1 MRRDAGAAVRS
12 ISRYF
17 QPVSQAP
24 ALLVALLA
32 LCLVTGCQAPSTLSQ
47 ATRTPSPTPTI
58 LVTRITTANAAH
70 LKQLSS
76 LNISDG
82 IVRSVAWAPNG
93 AMLAAGSAHY
103 VRLLAASTEGRA
115 VILPGDT
122 GVVDALAW
130 SPDGASLAAG
140 DEDGGIYMW
149 DVATRTL
156 RITLRVS
163 GPPVFAAAWSPDG
176 AKLATGDGSGHV
188 IIWDTAT
195 GAQLGAWFG
204 DAHGRFHES
213 SRPLAVYGV
222 GWSPDGARLAST
234 RYDGLLQFWDTR
246 TGRNLAAL
254 PTSDKPN
261 ALAWSPDGR
270 LVATGNDD
278 GGAQIWNVATLASEG
293 DFLARPLASW
303 AYATPW
309 SPDGTLLAISR
320 GFGLLQVWDVA
331 SGKELAALSATSDN
345 KQLRGVA
352 WSPDELHLVT
362 GGDDGTVRLWG
373 VPA

>member
-1 MRRDAGAAVRS
+1 MRRGDGAAVRWMS
-12 ISRYF
+12 RYLHTISRT
-17 QPVSQAP
+17 PVLLL
-24 ALLVALLA
+24 ALLV
-32 LCLVTGCQAPSTLSQ
+32 LCLVTGCQAPSQ
-47 ATRTPSPTPTI
+47 ATRTLSPTPTI
-58 LVTRITTANAAH
+58 PVTRITTANAAR

-76 LNISDG
+76 LNIDDG
-82 IVRSVAWAPNG
+82 IVRSVAWSPNG
-93 AMLAAGSAHY
+93 ALLAVGSAHH
-103 VRLLAASTEGRA
+103 VRLLDPRTEQPKT
-115 VILPGDT
+115 ILPGDT

-140 DEDGGIYMW
+140 DEDGGVYVW
-149 DVATRTL
+149 DVASRTL
-156 RITLRVS
+156 HSTLRMT
-163 GPPVFAAAWSPDG
+163 GPPVFVAAWSPDG

-188 IIWDTAT
+188 IIWDAAT
-195 GAQLGAWFG
+195 GEQLSVWFG
-204 DAHGRFHES
+204 DAHGRFYES

-234 RYDGLLQFWDTR
+234 RYDGLLQFWDAR
-246 TGRNLAAL
+246 TGRNLGAL

-278 GGAQIWNVATLASEG
+278 GAAQIWNATTMTAEG
-293 DFLARPLASW
+293 AFLAHPLASW

-320 GFGLLQVWDVA
+320 GFGLLQVWDTA
-331 SGKELAALSATSDN
+331 SGKELAAVMATADN
-345 KQLRGVA
+345 KQLRGAA
-352 WSPDELHLVT
+352 WSPDGLHLVT

>member
-1 MRRDAGAAVRS
+1 MSRYLQT
-12 ISRYF
+12 ISR
-17 QPVSQAP
+17 AP
-24 ALLVALLA
+24 ALIAALFL
-32 LCLVTGCQAPSTLSQ
+32 LCFITGCQAPSTPSQ
-47 ATRTPSPTPTI
+47 ATQTPSPAPTI
-58 LVTRITTANAAH
+58 PVTRITTANAAH

-76 LNISDG
+76 LNIGDG

-93 AMLAAGSAHY
+93 SMLAVGSAHH
-103 VRLLAASTEGRA
+103 VRLLAASIEGRE
-115 VILPGDT
+115 VVLPGDT

-140 DEDGGIYMW
+140 DEDGGVYVW

-156 RITLRVS
+156 RATLRTS

-188 IIWDTAT
+188 TIWDTAT
-195 GAQLGAWFG
+195 GAQMNAWFG
-204 DAHGRFHES
+204 DASGRFHES
-213 SRPLAVYGV
+213 SHPLAVYGV

-234 RYDGLLQFWDTR
+234 RYDGLLQFWDAR

-270 LVATGNDD
+270 LVATGHDD
-278 GGAQIWNVATLASEG
+278 GAAQLWNTTTMTAERT
-293 DFLARPLASW
+293 FLARPLASW

-309 SPDGTLLAISR
+309 SPNGTLLAISR
-320 GFGLLQVWDVA
+320 GFGLLQVWDTA
-331 SGKELAALSATSDN
+331 SGKELAAVTATADN
-345 KQLRGVA
+345 KQLRGAA
-352 WSPDELHLVT
+352 WSPDGLHLVS

>member
-1 MRRDAGAAVRS
+1 MTHYLQT
-12 ISRYF
+12 ISRA
-17 QPVSQAP
+17 PV
-24 ALLVALLA
+24 LLVALLV
-32 LCLVTGCQAPSTLSQ
+32 LCLVTECQAPSTPLQ
-47 ATRTPSPTPTI
+47 ATQTPSPATVI
-58 LVTRITTANAAH
+58 RVTRITTANAAR
-70 LKQLSS
+70 LRQLSS
-76 LNISDG
+76 LNMRDG

-93 AMLAAGSAHY
+93 AMLAVGSAHH
-103 VRLLAASTEGRA
+103 VRLLAASTEGRE

-140 DEDGGIYMW
+140 DEDGGVYIW

-156 RITLRVS
+156 HSTLRTS

-188 IIWDTAT
+188 TIWDTAT
-195 GAQLGAWFG
+195 GAQLSSWFG

-213 SRPLAVYGV
+213 SRPFAVYGV

-234 RYDGLLQFWDTR
+234 RYDGLLQFWDTQS
-246 TGRNLAAL
+246 GHNLAAL

-270 LVATGNDD
+270 LMATGNDD
-278 GGAQIWNVATLASEG
+278 GSAQIWNTATMTAEG
-293 DFLARPLASW
+293 DLLARPLAGW

-309 SPDGTLLAISR
+309 SPNGTVLAISR
-320 GFGLLQVWDVA
+320 GFGLVQVWDVA
-331 SGKELAALSATSDN
+331 GGKELAAVMATTDN
-345 KQLRGVA
+345 RQLRGAA
-352 WSPDELHLVT
+352 WSPDGLHLVT

>member
-1 MRRDAGAAVRS
+1 MSRYLQT
-12 ISRYF
+12 ISRA
-17 QPVSQAP
+17 PV
-24 ALLVALLA
+24 LLVALLL
-32 LCLVTGCQAPSTLSQ
+32 LCIVTGCQASSTTPQ

-58 LVTRITTANAAH
+58 SVTRITTANAAH

-76 LNISDG
+76 LDMGDG

-93 AMLAAGSAHY
+93 AMLAVGSAHHAQ
-103 VRLLAASTEGRA
+103 LLDARTEGRE
-115 VILPGDT
+115 VILPGDI
-122 GVVDALAW
+122 GIVDALAW

-140 DEDGGIYMW
+140 DEDGGVYIW

-156 RITLRVS
+156 HSTLQTS

-188 IIWDTAT
+188 TIWDAAT
-195 GAQLGAWFG
+195 GAQLSSWFG

-278 GGAQIWNVATLASEG
+278 GGAQIWSTATMTAEG
-293 DFLARPLASW
+293 DLLARPLAGW
-303 AYATPW
+303 AYTTPW
-309 SPDGTLLAISR
+309 APDGTLLATSR
-320 GFGLLQVWDVA
+320 GFGLLQVWDVT
-331 SGKELAALSATSDN
+331 SGKELAALTATTDN

-352 WSPDELHLVT
+352 WSPDGLHLVT

-373 VPA
+373 VPT

>member
-1 MRRDAGAAVRS
+1 MSRYLQT
-12 ISRYF
+12 ISRA
-17 QPVSQAP
+17 PV
-24 ALLVALLA
+24 LLVALLL
-32 LCLVTGCQAPSTLSQ
+32 LCIVTGCQASSTPPQ

-58 LVTRITTANAAH
+58 PVTRITTANAAR

-76 LNISDG
+76 LNMDDG

-93 AMLAAGSAHY
+93 ATLAVGSAHH
-103 VRLLAASTEGRA
+103 VRLLAASTEERE

-122 GVVDALAW
+122 GVVGALAW
-130 SPDGASLAAG
+130 SPDGTSLAAG
-140 DEDGGIYMW
+140 DEDGGVHVW
-149 DVATRTL
+149 NVATRTL
-156 RITLRVS
+156 RTKLRLS
-163 GPPVFAAAWSPDG
+163 GPPVFAVAWSPDG
-176 AKLATGDGSGHV
+176 TKLATGDGSGHV
-188 IIWDTAT
+188 SIWDTAT
-195 GAQLGAWFG
+195 GAQLSAWFG
-204 DAHGRFHES
+204 DARGRFHES
-213 SRPLAVYGV
+213 SRPLAVYGA

-261 ALAWSPDGR
+261 ALAWSPDEC

-278 GGAQIWNVATLASEG
+278 GGAQIWNTATMTAEG
-293 DFLARPLASW
+293 DFLARPLAGW

-320 GFGLLQVWDVA
+320 GFGLLQLWDVI
-331 SGKELAALSATSDN
+331 SGKELAAVMATADN
-345 KQLRGVA
+345 KQLRGVS
-352 WSPDELHLVT
+352 WSPDGLHLVT

>member
-1 MRRDAGAAVRS
+1 MSRYLQT
-12 ISRYF
+12 ISRAT
-17 QPVSQAP
+17 V
-24 ALLVALLA
+24 LLVALLV
-32 LCLVTGCQAPSTLSQ
+32 LCLITGCQASSTSSQ

-58 LVTRITTANAAH
+58 PVTRITTANAAR

-76 LNISDG
+76 LNMGDG

-93 AMLAAGSAHY
+93 AMLAVGSAHH
-103 VRLLAASTEGRA
+103 VRLLTASAERRE

-130 SPDGASLAAG
+130 SLDGALLAAG
-140 DEDGGIYMW
+140 DEDGGIYVW

-156 RITLRVS
+156 RTRMRMS

-188 IIWDTAT
+188 TIWDAVT

-278 GGAQIWNVATLASEG
+278 GAAQIWNTTTMTAEKA
-293 DFLARPLASW
+293 FLARPLAGW

-309 SPDGTLLAISR
+309 APDGTLLAISR

-331 SGKELAALSATSDN
+331 SGKEFTALTATADN
-345 KQLRGVA
+345 KQLRGAA
-352 WSPDELHLVT
+352 WSPDGLHLVT

>member
-1 MRRDAGAAVRS
+1 M
-12 ISRYF
+12 
-17 QPVSQAP
+17 
-24 ALLVALLA
+24 
-32 LCLVTGCQAPSTLSQ
+32 
-47 ATRTPSPTPTI
+47 
-58 LVTRITTANAAH
+58 RITTANATR

-76 LNISDG
+76 LNVGDG

-93 AMLAAGSAHY
+93 ALLAVGSAHH
-103 VRLLAASTEGRA
+103 VRLLDARTGQPKAM
-115 VILPGDT
+115 LPGDT

-130 SPDGASLAAG
+130 SPDGASLAAA
-140 DEDGGIYMW
+140 DEDGGVYVW

-156 RITLRVS
+156 RTRLRMS

-176 AKLATGDGSGHV
+176 VKLATGDGSGHV
-188 IIWDTAT
+188 TIWDTAT
-195 GAQLGAWFG
+195 GAQLSAWFG

-213 SRPLAVYGV
+213 PRPLAVYGI
-222 GWSPDGARLAST
+222 GWSPDGMRLAST

-246 TGRNLAAL
+246 TGLNLASL

-278 GGAQIWNVATLASEG
+278 GAAQIWNVATLAAEG
-293 DFLARPLASW
+293 DLLARPLAGW

-320 GFGLLQVWDVA
+320 GFGLLQVWNVA
-331 SGKELAALSATSDN
+331 SGKELAALSATADN
-345 KQLRGVA
+345 RQLRGVA
-352 WSPDELHLVT
+352 WSPDGLRLVT
-362 GGDDGTVRLWG
+362 GGDDGTARLWG

>member
-1 MRRDAGAAVRS
+1 MS
-12 ISRYF
+12 HYLQIISR
-17 QPVSQAP
+17 VSVA
-24 ALLVALLA
+24 LVALLL
-32 LCLVTGCQAPSTLSQ
+32 LCLVTGCQAPSQ
-47 ATRTPSPTPTI
+47 ATRTPSPAPTI
-58 LVTRITTANAAH
+58 PVTRITTANAAH

-76 LNISDG
+76 LNMGDG
-82 IVRSVAWAPNG
+82 IVRSIAWAPNG
-93 AMLAAGSAHY
+93 ATLAVGSAHH
-103 VRLLAASTEGRA
+103 VRLLNASTEGRA

-130 SPDGASLAAG
+130 SPDGALLAAG
-140 DEDGGIYMW
+140 DEDGGVYVW

-156 RITLRVS
+156 HTRLRTS

-188 IIWDTAT
+188 TIWYTAT
-195 GAQLGAWFG
+195 GAQLSAWFG

-234 RYDGLLQFWDTR
+234 RYDGLLQFWDAH

-278 GGAQIWNVATLASEG
+278 GGAQIWNTATMTAEG
-293 DFLARPLASW
+293 DFLARPLAGW

-331 SGKELAALSATSDN
+331 SSKELAALTTTADN
-345 KQLRGVA
+345 KQLRGVV
-352 WSPDELHLVT
+352 WSPDGLHLAT

>member
-1 MRRDAGAAVRS
+1 M
-12 ISRYF
+12 SRYL
-17 QPVSQAP
+17 QTIRRAPVAI
-24 ALLVALLA
+24 VALLA
-32 LCLVTGCQAPSTLSQ
+32 LCLVTGCQASSPSQ
-47 ATRTPSPTPTI
+47 ATQTPSPTPTI
-58 LVTRITTANAAH
+58 PVTRITTTNAAR

-76 LNISDG
+76 LNIGDG

-93 AMLAAGSAHY
+93 VMLAVGSAHH
-103 VRLLAASTEGRA
+103 VRLLAASTEGRE

-122 GVVDALAW
+122 GIVDALAW
-130 SPDGASLAAG
+130 SPNGASLAAG
-140 DEDGGIYMW
+140 AEDGGVYVW
-149 DVATRTL
+149 NVATRML
-156 RITLRVS
+156 RATLRVN

-188 IIWDTAT
+188 TIWNTAT
-195 GAQLGAWFG
+195 GAQLGSWFG
-204 DAHGRFHES
+204 DARGRFHES

-254 PTSDKPN
+254 PTSDKSN

-278 GGAQIWNVATLASEG
+278 GGAQIWNAVTLASER
-293 DFLARPLASW
+293 DFLARPLAGW

-309 SPDGTLLAISR
+309 SPDGTLIAISR
-320 GFGLLQVWDVA
+320 GFGLLQVWDIA
-331 SGKELAALSATSDN
+331 SGKELAADAATTDK
-345 KQLRGVA
+345 KQLRGAA
-352 WSPDELHLVT
+352 WSPDGLHLVT

-373 VPA
+373 VPV

>member
-1 MRRDAGAAVRS
+1 M
-12 ISRYF
+12 I
-17 QPVSQAP
+17 P
-24 ALLVALLA
+24 
-32 LCLVTGCQAPSTLSQ
+32 LS
-47 ATRTPSPTPTI
+47 
-58 LVTRITTANAAH
+58 RITTANASH

-76 LNISDG
+76 LNIADG
-82 IVRSVAWAPNG
+82 IVRSVAWSPNG
-93 AMLAAGSAHY
+93 AMLAVGSAHH
-103 VRLLAASTEGRA
+103 VRLLDASTEGREA
-115 VILPGDT
+115 ILPGDT

-140 DEDGGIYMW
+140 DEDGGVYMW
-149 DVATRTL
+149 NVATQTL
-156 RITLRVS
+156 RTTLRMS
-163 GPPVFAAAWSPDG
+163 GPPVLAAAWSPDG
-176 AKLATGDGSGHV
+176 AKFATGDGSGHV
-188 IIWDTAT
+188 TIWDTAT
-195 GAQLGAWFG
+195 GAQLSAWFG

-213 SRPLAVYGV
+213 PHPLAVYGV

-261 ALAWSPDGR
+261 ALAWSPDGH

-278 GGAQIWNVATLASEG
+278 GGAQIWNATTLAAVG
-293 DFLARPLASW
+293 DLLARPLASW

-320 GFGLLQVWDVA
+320 GLGLLQVWDVA
-331 SGKELAALSATSDN
+331 SGKELAALTATADN
-345 KQLRGVA
+345 KQLRGAV
-352 WSPDELHLVT
+352 WSPDGLRLVT

>member
-1 MRRDAGAAVRS
+1 MSHYLHS
-12 ISRYF
+12 ISHE
-17 QPVSQAP
+17 P
-24 ALLVALLA
+24 ALLAALFL
-32 LCLVTGCQAPSTLSQ
+32 LCFITGCQAPSILSQ
-47 ATRTPSPTPTI
+47 TSRTPSPTPTI
-58 LVTRITTANAAH
+58 PVTRITTANAAR

-76 LNISDG
+76 LNIGDG
-82 IVRSVAWAPNG
+82 IVRSVAWSPNG
-93 AMLAAGSAHY
+93 ATLAVGSAHH
-103 VRLLAASTEGRA
+103 VRLLDARTGQPK

-140 DEDGGIYMW
+140 DEDGGVYLW
-149 DVATRTL
+149 NVATQTLHTTL
-156 RITLRVS
+156 RIS

-176 AKLATGDGSGHV
+176 AKLAIGDGSGHV
-188 IIWDTAT
+188 IIWNTAA
-195 GAQLGAWFG
+195 GAQLATWFG

-213 SRPLAVYGV
+213 PRPLAVYGV
-222 GWSPDGARLAST
+222 SWSPDGARLVST

-278 GGAQIWNVATLASEG
+278 GDAQLWNATTMTAAG
-293 DFLARPLASW
+293 DLLARPLAGW

-309 SPDGTLLAISR
+309 SPSGTLLAVSR
-320 GFGLLQVWDVA
+320 SFGLLQVWDVA
-331 SGKELAALSATSDN
+331 SGKELAALTATTDN

-352 WSPDELHLVT
+352 WSPDGLHLVT